1 MMKKLII
8 AALVTVCILLIGC
21 SADVPHET
29 FKVPATTS
37 VPTTIPESDMIS
49 MSLNKTKYYADK
61 SSFADEISL
70 LPGENSLSVS
80 NGCEES
86 VRILLYFSSPIV
98 LSSAAD
104 CHLLF
109 DDRGISIEVRAGEV
123 FSLDITSNGGHLGA
137 VTFEIGQ
144 SAVSYVCD
152 GDALSLAARDE
163 SFAKTLSV
171 TRNIRL
177 DALSVTRPCYIVL
190 ESTTLSVSGDI
201 SVDFDTDG
209 GFSIVTSD
217 GASVDCGDFYVDT
230 PKSDIV
236 LPTSL
241 VERVS
246 PLSYYIRALSL
257 NAAPL
262 ENQCIEITS
271 DAALA
276 RLLDDDSLPTLY
288 SGDRLKLADGCRI
301 VGEYTARLPISIEI
315 CHGAYVEVPISI
327 VTNEKTT
334 ISVTADEGSYEGQA
348 PIVISAPHVEVV
360 WDDCRM
366 NIAQAAEIWNFG
378 TLNGRNRTDGLLG
391 GSADPIKSIKMDS
404 DDNLIS
410 SDIIFERAE
419 DSYIF
424 SATFDRVADP
434 DALRDAL
441 LKIDSDGSVEIGE
454 RCDLLDPLGVTITA
468 SDGAGGVVRYL
479 LILNYIPTKLP
490 VIVINTVTSTKD
502 IPRDGYVGG
511 NIRINA
517 DNADGFEGLDTI
529 GISIRGRGNSTWTW
543 DKKPYKIK
551 FNEKTSVLGLTAAK
565 KWVLLANYSDKSLI
579 RNTIAFSAAKFLDN
593 MKWAP
598 TQHVVDLFLNGEYV
612 GVYSIGEQ
620 IESGDGRV
628 ELADNGGA
636 LDTGYLIEVGGT
648 DSDDVWDV
656 TCFMTDLIKY
666 AKIKTPKEGELTK
679 AQVEYIKNYVIKAND
694 AVKALDGYDEYI
706 DIDSLIDWFIL
717 HELSYNLDSSF
728 RRSCYITKDAGGKL
742 TMGPAWDFDL
752 AFGNFNRDKLDGK
765 GWACLYAKDDYVWT
779 NWITY
784 LLSDQNFVDRL
795 SARWNEIGDE
805 LVEYLYSEID
815 RLCELISPSAKA
827 NFEKWKIL
835 NIKVGYQPS
844 ALKAYNTYE
853 KQIDYLK
860 EYISRRAKW
869 MGENVSIVVPF
880 DGE

>member
-1 MMKKLII
+1 MKNLII
-8 AALVTVCILLIGC
+8 AALVIVCLLLVGC
-21 SADVPHET
+21 GGDVPYET

-49 MSLNKTKYYADK
+49 IGVNKAKYYADK
-61 SSFADEISL
+61 SSFSDEISL
-70 LPGENSLSVS
+70 LHGENSLSVS
-80 NGCEES
+80 NGGDES
-86 VRILLYFSSPIV
+86 VRVLLYFSSPIA
-98 LSSAAD
+98 LASAAD
-104 CHLLF
+104 CRLLF
-109 DDRGISIEVRAGEV
+109 DGRGISTEVGAGKAIA
-123 FSLDITSNGGHLGA
+123 LDITSDGGHLGA

-144 SAVSYVCD
+144 IAVSYVCD
-152 GDALSLAARDE
+152 GDALVLAVSDE

-177 DALSVTRPCYIVL
+177 EELSVTRPCYIVL

-201 SVDFDTDG
+201 SVDFGTSG
-209 GFSIVTSD
+209 GFSIVTSE
-217 GASVDCGDFYVDT
+217 GAAVDCGEFYADT

-241 VERVS
+241 VESVS
-246 PLSYYIRALSL
+246 PLSYHIRALSL
-257 NAAPL
+257 NAVPL
-262 ENQCIEITS
+262 ENECIEITS

-276 RLLDDDSLPTLY
+276 RLLDDDLLPTLC
-288 SGDRLKLADGCRI
+288 SGDRLKLVDGCRI
-301 VGEYTARLPISIEI
+301 VGNYTIDMPISIEI
-315 CHGAYVEVPISI
+315 CRGAYVEVPISVI
-327 VTNEKTT
+327 TNERTT
-334 ISVTADEGSYEGQA
+334 ISVTAEEGSYAGRS
-348 PIVISAPHVEVV
+348 PILISAPHADVI

-366 NIAQAAEIWNFG
+366 NIAQAAELWNFG
-378 TLNGRNRTDGLLG
+378 TLNGRNHADGLLG
-391 GSADPIKSIKMDS
+391 GSADPIKSIRMDS

-410 SDIIFERAE
+410 SDIIFERTE
-419 DSYIF
+419 GSYIF

-434 DALRDAL
+434 DALRAAL
-441 LKIDSDGSVEIGE
+441 LAIDSDGSVKINK

-468 SDGAGGVVRYL
+468 DDGAGGVVRYL
-479 LILNYIPTKLP
+479 LTLNYIPTKLP

-511 NIRINA
+511 NIKINA
-517 DNADGFEGLDTI
+517 DNADGFEGLDTV

-565 KWVLLANYSDKSLI
+565 KWVLLANYSDKSLV

-598 TQHVVDLFLNGEYV
+598 TQYVVDLFLNGEYV

-628 ELADNGGA
+628 ELADNGTE

-648 DSDDVWDV
+648 DTNDVWDV

-666 AKIKTPKEGELTK
+666 AKIKTPEEGELTK

-694 AVKALDGYDEYI
+694 AVKSLDGYDEYI
-706 DIDSLIDWFIL
+706 DVDSLIDWFIL

-784 LLSDQNFVDRL
+784 LLSDQKFVDRL
-795 SARWNEIGDE
+795 SARWEEVGDD
-805 LVEYLYSEID
+805 LIEYLYSEID
-815 RLCELISPSAKA
+815 RLYELISPSAKA
-827 NFEKWKIL
+827 NFDKWKIL

-853 KQIDYLK
+853 KQIDFLK

-869 MGENVSIVVPF
+869 MGENVSVVVPF

>member
-1 MMKKLII
+1 MKKLIV
-8 AALVTVCILLIGC
+8 AALAAVCLLFVGC
-21 SADVPHET
+21 RGEEVHET

-37 VPTTIPESDMIS
+37 VPTVIPESDMIS
-49 MSLNKTKYYADK
+49 IVLNGTKYYADK
-61 SSFADEISL
+61 SSFSSEISL
-70 LPGENSLSVS
+70 HSGENELSVS
-80 NGCEES
+80 NGCDES
-86 VRILLYFSSPIV
+86 VRILFYFSTPVSPTD
-98 LSSAAD
+98 AD
-104 CHLLF
+104 VNCRMLF
-109 DDRGISIEVRAGEV
+109 DGRGLSIEIGAGEI
-123 FSLDITSNGGHLGA
+123 FSIDLTSDDGHLGA
-137 VTFEIGQ
+137 ACFEVGQ
-144 SAVSYVCD
+144 SAVSYICD
-152 GDALSLAARDE
+152 GDALALAASDG

-171 TRNIRL
+171 TRDIAI
-177 DALSVTRPCYIVL
+177 DALSVKRPCYIVL
-190 ESTTLSVSGDI
+190 ESTILSVSGDI

-209 GFSIVTSD
+209 GFSIVTAD
-217 GASVDCGDFYVDT
+217 DASVKCGGFYADT
-230 PKSDIV
+230 PGGDIV
-236 LPTSL
+236 LPTSV
-241 VERVS
+241 VECAT
-246 PLSYYIRALSL
+246 PLSYCLRAKSL
-257 NAAPL
+257 NAVPL
-262 ENQCIEITS
+262 ENGCIEITS

-276 RLLDDDSLPTLY
+276 RLLDDDLLPTLY
-288 SGDRLKLADGCRI
+288 SGDLIKFTNGCRI
-301 VGEYTARLPISIEI
+301 VGEYTARLPISIEV
-315 CHGAYVEVPISI
+315 CDGAYVETPISVI
-327 VTNEKTT
+327 TNESTS
-334 ISVTADEGSYEGQA
+334 IGVTAEDGSYTGQA
-348 PIVISAPHVEVV
+348 PIVISAPHAEVT

-366 NIAQAAEIWNFG
+366 NIAQAAELWNFK
-378 TLNGRNRTDGLLG
+378 TLNGRDRADGLLG
-391 GSADPIKSIKMDS
+391 GISDPIKSIKMDT

-410 SDIIFERAE
+410 QDIIFERT
-419 DSYIF
+419 DGSYIF
-424 SATFDRVADP
+424 SATFDQVADP
-434 DALRDAL
+434 EALRDAV
-441 LKIDSDGSVEIGE
+441 LKIDADIKADPGE
-454 RCDLLDPLGVTITA
+454 KCDLLDPLGVTVTV

-479 LILNYIPTKLP
+479 LVLNYIPTKLP
-490 VIVINTVTSTKD
+490 VIVINTVTSTSD

-511 NIRINA
+511 SIRINS
-517 DNADGFEGLDTI
+517 DNADGFEGLDTV
-529 GISIRGRGNSTWTW
+529 GISIRGRGNSTWKW
-543 DKKPYKIK
+543 EKKPYKIK
-551 FNEKTSVLGLTAAK
+551 FNEKTSVLGLAEAK

-579 RNTIAFSAAKFLDN
+579 RNTIACSAAKFLDN

-628 ELADNGGA
+628 ELTDNGDA

-648 DSDDVWDV
+648 DSNDVWDE

-742 TMGPAWDFDL
+742 TMGPVWDFDL

-765 GWACLYAKDDYVWT
+765 GWACLYDKDDYVWT
-779 NWITY
+779 NWMTY
-784 LLSDQNFVDRL
+784 LLSDQKFVDRL
-795 SARWNEIGDE
+795 SARWNEIGDG

-815 RLCELISPSAKA
+815 RLYDLVSPSAKA

-835 NIKVGYQPS
+835 YIKVGYQPS

-853 KQIDYLK
+853 KQIEFLK

-869 MGENVSIVVPF
+869 MSENVSVVVPF

>member
-1 MMKKLII
+1 MKKLIF
-8 AALVTVCILLIGC
+8 AALVTVCLLFVGC
-21 SADVPHET
+21 SGDMPYET

-49 MSLNKTKYYADK
+49 LTLNKTKYYADK
-61 SSFADEISL
+61 SSFSDEISL
-70 LPGENSLSVS
+70 LPGENSFSVS

-86 VRILLYFSSPIV
+86 VRVLLYFSTPIA
-98 LSSAAD
+98 LSDAAD
-104 CHLLF
+104 CSLLF
-109 DDRGISIEVRAGEV
+109 DGRGLSIEVGAGKV
-123 FSLDITSNGGHLGA
+123 FSLDITSDGGHLGA
-137 VTFEIGQ
+137 LSFEIGQ

-152 GDALSLAARDE
+152 GDALSLAACDE

-171 TRNIRL
+171 TRNIKL
-177 DALSVTRPCYIVL
+177 DALSVTRACYIVL

-201 SVDFDTDG
+201 SIDFDTDG

-217 GASVDCGDFYVDT
+217 GASVDCGNFYADT

-241 VERVS
+241 VEHIS
-246 PLSYYIRALSL
+246 PLSYHIRALSL
-257 NAAPL
+257 NADPL
-262 ENQCIEITS
+262 EDGCIEITS

-276 RLLDDDSLPTLY
+276 RLLDDGLLPTLY
-288 SGDRLKLADGCRI
+288 LGDRIKLVDGCRI
-301 VGEYTARLPISIEI
+301 VEEYTVRLPINIEI
-315 CHGAYVEVPISI
+315 SSGAYVEVPISI
-327 VTNEKTT
+327 ITDERTT
-334 ISVTADEGSYEGQA
+334 ISLTADEGSYAGQA
-348 PIVISAPHVEVV
+348 PIMISAPNAEVT

-366 NIAQAAEIWNFG
+366 NIAQAAKLWNFA
-378 TLNGRNRTDGLLG
+378 TLNGRDHADGLLG
-391 GSADPIKSIKMDS
+391 GNADPIKSIKMDS

-410 SDIIFERAE
+410 SDIIFERTE
-419 DSYIF
+419 GSYIF

-434 DALRDAL
+434 DALRAAL
-441 LKIDSDGSVEIGE
+441 LKIDSDGSVNNNE

-479 LILNYIPTKLP
+479 LTFNYIPTKLP
-490 VIVINTVTSTKD
+490 VIVINTVTSTND

-511 NIRINA
+511 NIRINV
-517 DNADGFEGLDTI
+517 DNADGFDGLDTV

-551 FNEKTSVLGLTAAK
+551 FNEKTSVLGLAAAK

-628 ELADNGGA
+628 ELADNGDA

-648 DSDDVWDV
+648 DKDDVWDE

-694 AVKALDGYDEYI
+694 AIKALDGYDEYI
-706 DIDSLIDWFIL
+706 DVDSLIDWFIL

-742 TMGPAWDFDL
+742 TMGPVWDFDL

-784 LLSDQNFVDRL
+784 LLSDQKFVDRL
-795 SARWNEIGDE
+795 SARWEEIGDE

-815 RLCELISPSAKA
+815 RLYELVSPSAKA

-844 ALKAYNTYE
+844 ALKRYNTYE
-853 KQIDYLK
+853 KQIEFLK
-860 EYISRRAKW
+860 EYISRRAEW
-869 MGENVSIVVPF
+869 MSENVSVVVPF